1 VRWIRSVAL
10 AFVASGL
17 ALGALACD
25 SSEDP
30 KPASMFPELDPTSRD
45 LVGHVHAGS
54 ELVAGAFVRVD
65 PSAGFAASPF
75 LVAASDTN
83 PRFARTGATDTGGF
97 FRFEFAPFVYDL
109 SIAHGRDLYVFHE
122 VVTRAFDPV
131 FAVDPPV
138 TGWKA
143 RVLATTNP
151 PPAAGNATVFFVS
164 GVDARTI
171 APVAGT
177 SGALDAV
184 FRHFDSTVTLHA
196 IEYVRAGGPAAAV
209 AEGKLDVRVRDGA
222 IVSPVVAMTPITAMA
237 AATFDVTAPAGHAL
251 AALELEMDLGLRT
264 SAVPL
269 PLTHAMPGAILNFA
283 VATDARYFVRA
294 RATQAGAVSDSGRFR
309 VNPFDKNV
317 IVLPPPVST
326 EAPIDDQAIAMGEG
340 TTTMAAPA
348 QLARGGALSARFAK
362 GIVEHALV
370 PESGNGT
377 TVHVVTPERTT
388 SLPDASALGLAP
400 PSGRYLWTVQS
411 FPTLAFT
418 DHLGGEDG
426 RVVPPSWTSA
436 PRVIV
441 VQ

>member
-1 VRWIRSVAL
+1 VAL
-10 AFVASGL
+10 ALVATIV
-17 ALGALACD
+17 ACD

-30 KPASMFPELDPTSRD
+30 KPASTFPDLDPTSRD
-45 LVGHVHAGS
+45 LVGHVHAGT
-54 ELVAGAFVRVD
+54 EVVAGALVRVD

-75 LVAASDTN
+75 LLAASDSN

-97 FRFEFAPFVYDL
+97 YRFEFAPFVYDL
-109 SIAHGRDLYVFHE
+109 SIAHGRDLYVFHD
-122 VVTRAFDPV
+122 VLTRAFDPV
-131 FAVDPPV
+131 FAVEPPI

-143 RVLATTNP
+143 RVLPTTNP

-164 GVDARTI
+164 GTEARTI

-184 FRHFDSTVTLHA
+184 FRHFDSTITLHA
-196 IEYVRAGGPAAAV
+196 IEYVAASGPAAAV
-209 AEGKLDVRVRDGA
+209 AEGKLDVRVRDGVV
-222 IVSPVVAMTPITAMA
+222 VSPVLAMTPITAIA
-237 AATFDVTAPAGHAL
+237 AATFDVSPPAGYAL
-251 AALELEMDLGLRT
+251 APLELEMDLGIRT

-269 PLTHAMPGAILNFA
+269 PLTHAVPGAILNFA
-283 VATDARYFVRA
+283 VATDARYYVRA
-294 RATQAGAVSDSGRFR
+294 RATQGGAVSDSGRFQ
-309 VNPFDKNV
+309 VNPFDKNA

-326 EAPIDDQAIAMGEG
+326 EAPFDDQAIPMGEG
-340 TTTMAAPA
+340 TTTMTAPA
-348 QLARGGALSARFAK
+348 VLALGGPLSARLTK

-370 PESGNGT
+370 PESGTGT
-377 TVHVVTPERTT
+377 IVHVVTPERTT
-388 SLPDASALGLAP
+388 SLPDAAALGLPP

-418 DHLGGEDG
+418 DHLGGEEG
-426 RVVPPSWTSA
+426 RVIPASWKSA